1 MKFILIAL
9 LVGTILAIFFAIT
22 KVWVNSQAKVR
33 AKRMLEDG
41 DVTDVAEFNRISGI
55 LSTKKNDL
63 EAADLWK
70 KLQGIKPS

>member
-1 MKFILIAL
+1 MKFILIAF
-9 LVGTILAIFFAIT
+9 LVGIVLAIFFAIT
-22 KVWVNSQAKVR
+22 RVWVNSQAKVR

-41 DVTDVAEFNRISGI
+41 DVTDIAEFNRISGI

-70 KLQGIKPS
+70 RLQKLKPS